1 MSNDHVSPSAEKK
14 NNQEDWHLFN
24 DLFHAHYRTLVIYA
38 YRYVNDWQ
46 AAEDIIQ
53 DVFLALWVHINEINP
68 ALSVKSFL
76 YRSTYN
82 KSLNY
87 LDLALNKRK
96 TERENNIDF
105 LIHTEVMSCNQLD
118 TLIMKEMEEEIDKVI
133 AAFPEQRE
141 KVYKMSRQDG
151 LRNREIATELGI
163 SEKAVEKHM
172 TKALK
177 DIREYLSQSDH
188 FPLWILL
195 ILLRNL

>member
-1 MSNDHVSPSAEKK
+1 
-14 NNQEDWHLFN
+14 
-24 DLFHAHYRTLVIYA
+24 
-38 YRYVNDWQ
+38 
-46 AAEDIIQ
+46 
-53 DVFLALWVHINEINP
+53 
-68 ALSVKSFL
+68 
-76 YRSTYN
+76 
-82 KSLNY
+82 
-87 LDLALNKRK
+87 
-96 TERENNIDF
+96 
-105 LIHTEVMSCNQLD
+105 MSCNQLD